1 MAWLYTGSGRR
12 AYHDY
17 LDEATGRMLEAKPG
31 GTYEIRATW
40 DKLPVPPADGHWQAA
55 DPEASEDASLSQDA
69 DTSGVGQRGTGGGSK
84 RRNRSGGGE

>member
-1 MAWLYTGSGRR
+1 MPWQYTGSGTR

-40 DKLPVPPADGHWQAA
+40 DKLPVPPADGHWREAEPPGA
-55 DPEASEDASLSQDA
+55 DEASEAPPEKPRKGKPA
-69 DTSGVGQRGTGGGSK
+69 APTV
-84 RRNRSGGGE
+84 E